1 LPLRKALL
9 PTDYLSLPNTYPTV
23 NSEEYLNSIGEW
35 QAPKR
40 SPGLLRQTN
49 LHYNLRVPI
58 SSKPLKTLWLL
69 VALLPFVALG
79 LPTQEPPSASGAR
92 ILILPRKIV
101 SGEHATLAVLD
112 VSGRLTP
119 GVTVEFS
126 NGDTLKTD
134 TTGRAMFVAPL
145 NAEKIYA
152 AIQGRTGRVASTV
165 VTSVE
170 SPSATQEVALAPR
183 VASLS
188 DRFEF
193 MGHGFCGDADA
204 NRVLIHDLPGLVLAS
219 SPAYLAV
226 LPPPDLQP
234 GPAQV
239 QVTCGQKSSSGFTV
253 VFVSLELEAGNATLA
268 PGEHH
273 KLTVRVKGSTA
284 KVNLEARNLAPEVA
298 ELQGGTPVRAVSTG
312 GAENVA
318 SFELVGK
325 QRGNFVISIRLMA
338 PLGAPR
344 S

>member
-1 LPLRKALL
+1 MPSKHIL
-9 PTDYLSLPNTYPTV
+9 
-23 NSEEYLNSIGEW
+23 
-35 QAPKR
+35 
-40 SPGLLRQTN
+40 PGLLPWPN
-49 LHYNLRVPI
+49 LHYNLRVPMPLM
-58 SSKPLKTLWLL
+58 PLKTFRLL
-69 VALLPFVALG
+69 AALLPFMAFG
-79 LPTQEPPSASGAR
+79 LPAQEPPSASGAR
-92 ILILPRKIV
+92 ILLMPRKIV

-112 VSGRLTP
+112 VGGRLTP

-145 NAEKIYA
+145 NVEKIYA

-204 NRVLIHDLPGLVLAS
+204 NRVLIHGLPGLVLAS

-239 QVTCGQKSSSGFTV
+239 EVTCGQKSSPGFTV
-253 VFVSLELEAGNATLA
+253 VFVSLDLEASSSPLA
-268 PGEHH
+268 PGEHR

-298 ELQGGTPVRAVSTG
+298 ELQGGTPVRAISAG

-325 QRGNFVISIRLMA
+325 QRGNFVISIRLVA

-344 S
+344 F

>member
-1 LPLRKALL
+1 M
-9 PTDYLSLPNTYPTV
+9 
-23 NSEEYLNSIGEW
+23 
-35 QAPKR
+35 
-40 SPGLLRQTN
+40 
-49 LHYNLRVPI
+49 PI
-58 SSKPLKTLWLL
+58 SSKPLKAHWLPI
-69 VALLPFVALG
+69 VLLPFFVLG
-79 LPTQEPPSASGAR
+79 LPAQEPPPASGAR

-112 VSGRLTP
+112 VNGRLTP

-126 NGDTLKTD
+126 NGENLKTD
-134 TTGRAMFVAPL
+134 PTGRAMFVAPL

-152 AIQGRTGRVASTV
+152 GIQGRAGRVLSTIV
-165 VTSVE
+165 SSVE

-204 NRVLIHDLPGLVLAS
+204 NRVVIHGLPGLVLAS

-226 LPPPDLQP
+226 LPPADLQP

-239 QVTCGQKSSSGFTV
+239 QVACGQKSSQAFTV
-253 VFVSLELEAGNATLA
+253 VFVSLELEASGSALA
-268 PGEHH
+268 PGEHR
-273 KLTVRVKGSTA
+273 KLTVRVKGSTV
-284 KVNLEARNLAPEVA
+284 KVNLEARNLAPDVA
-298 ELQGGTPVRAVSTG
+298 ELLGGTPVRAISTG
-312 GAENVA
+312 GTENVG

-325 QRGNFVISIRLMA
+325 QHGNFVISIRLVA

-344 S
+344 Y

>member
-1 LPLRKALL
+1 M
-9 PTDYLSLPNTYPTV
+9 
-23 NSEEYLNSIGEW
+23 
-35 QAPKR
+35 
-40 SPGLLRQTN
+40 
-49 LHYNLRVPI
+49 
-58 SSKPLKTLWLL
+58 
-69 VALLPFVALG
+69 
-79 LPTQEPPSASGAR
+79 
-92 ILILPRKIV
+92 PRKIV

-119 GVTVEFS
+119 GVAVEFS
-126 NGDTLKTD
+126 NGDILKTD
-134 TTGRAMFVAPL
+134 TTGRALFVAPL
-145 NAEKIYA
+145 NVEKIYA
-152 AIQGRTGRVASTV
+152 AIQGRAGRVATTV

-204 NRVLIHDLPGLVLAS
+204 NRVLIHGLPGLVLAS

-239 QVTCGQKSSSGFTV
+239 EVTCGQKSSPAFTV
-253 VFVSLELEAGNATLA
+253 VFVSLDLEASSSPLA
-268 PGEHH
+268 PGEHR

-298 ELQGGTPVRAVSTG
+298 ELQGGTPVRAISTG

-325 QRGNFVISIRLMA
+325 QRGNFVISIRLVA

-344 S
+344 F